1 MNFASTWLLSDHD
14 DFNLSRNIL
23 SERNVLWSV
32 GDEFMKRS
40 SHLLDNLSDCL
51 IWAPEKMP
59 CVFNRIQTHDLCDAG
74 ALASQSSWVRM
85 PLKTPEIF
93 RNISSMQ
100 GISHGSFF
108 FSTKEKIKPSPFA
121 CARMAYVDVLL
132 SCGNCDKTLKIK
144 KDCTFEEFRKNV
156 KSIFPHLPKVSK
168 SSQKIL

>member
-1 MNFASTWLLSDHD
+1 
-14 DFNLSRNIL
+14 
-23 SERNVLWSV
+23 
-32 GDEFMKRS
+32 
-40 SHLLDNLSDCL
+40 
-51 IWAPEKMP
+51 
-59 CVFNRIQTHDLCDAG
+59 
-74 ALASQSSWVRM
+74 M

-108 FSTKEKIKPSPFA
+108 FSMKEKIKPSPFA

-168 SSQKIL
+168 SSQKILLCSVFAAHRAYLCVVTLYNRQPKV

>member
-1 MNFASTWLLSDHD
+1 
-14 DFNLSRNIL
+14 
-23 SERNVLWSV
+23 
-32 GDEFMKRS
+32 MKRS
-40 SHLLDNLSDCL
+40 SHLLDNLSDYL
-51 IWAPEKMP
+51 IWAPEKIP
-59 CVFNRIQTHDLCDAG
+59 CVFNRIQTHDLCNAG
-74 ALASQSSWVRM
+74 ALASQSSWVRI

-168 SSQKIL
+168 SSQKILLCLVFAAHRAYLCFVTLYNRQPKV